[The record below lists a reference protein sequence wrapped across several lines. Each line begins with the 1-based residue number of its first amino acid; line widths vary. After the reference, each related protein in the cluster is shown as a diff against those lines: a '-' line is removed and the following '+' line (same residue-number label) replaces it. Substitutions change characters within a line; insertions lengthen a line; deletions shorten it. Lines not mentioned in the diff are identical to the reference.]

1 MRGEERNVADSGRPK
16 LEHAGKTLGGSS
28 LRSSLLI
35 SYIALVLALSMT
47 LSWVIG
53 NRMAELLTDRA
64 RERIAAQALVLAQ
77 RLDDSLAERLVD
89 IRTLAMSPLLRTGS
103 SDLDPALWREMLA
116 QLMRD
121 IPDYAWIG
129 RADVEGRIQI
139 ASGGLLEGQSV
150 ASRPWFQRAL
160 DGPVLGDAH
169 EAEML
174 ASQLPAP
181 ESGEPLRFI
190 DIAAP
195 VLDLE
200 GRRIGVV
207 GAHLSLAWAGR
218 LQDGIRR
225 MAAQF
230 GNAEV
235 LIANRAGEVLIG
247 HPAVQGRP
255 MWEVMGE
262 SEYLVGIAA
271 TAGSVGA
278 DSLGWTVLVRLPRA
292 EALRDVS
299 EVRWTIAAVALVVG
313 LMALAI
319 ASIMARLI
327 SDPLR
332 RLAREARQI
341 IAGESREFGV
351 VRGYRESAELS
362 AALHTLMESLGQRQQ
377 QLERL
382 ASGLER
388 QVAERTEAL
397 ASANQRLAQLAI
409 TDPLTGLYNRRHF
422 DEQLSAAAARCSDG
436 QGEVALLLVDIDHF
450 KKINDRHGHPAGD
463 EVLRQ
468 VSALL
473 GDAVRP
479 SDLVARIGGEEFAV
493 IAVDTPKA
501 DAQRLGERLLQQVR
515 SAAPLS
521 VGRLRIPLSVS
532 LGLAH
537 VPRGQAGDA
546 ATLGQRLLSRA
557 DAALY
562 DAKRSGRDQMCV
574 ERDGNGLTDPP

>member
-16 LEHAGKTLGGSS
+16 LEHGGKTLGGAS

-53 NRMAELLTDRA
+53 DRMAELLTDRA

-89 IRTLAMSPLLRTGS
+89 IRTLAMSPLLRTA
-103 SDLDPALWREMLA
+103 DETVDPRLWRELLA

-121 IPDYAWIG
+121 VPDYAWIG
-129 RADVEGRIQI
+129 RVDAEGSVLI

-150 ASRPWFQRAL
+150 AHRAWFQRAL

-169 EAEML
+169 EAELL
-174 ASQLPAP
+174 AKLLPAP
-181 ESGEPLRFI
+181 ASGEPLRFI

-195 VLDLE
+195 VIDPA

-225 MAAQF
+225 MASQF

-247 HPAVQGRP
+247 HPEVQGRP

-278 DSLGWTVLVRLPRA
+278 DSLGWSVLVRLPRA

-299 EVRWTIAAVALVVG
+299 EVRWSIAAVALVVG

-327 SDPLR
+327 SAPLR
-332 RLAREARQI
+332 RLSREARQI

-362 AALHTLMESLGQRQQ
+362 TALHTLMESLGQRQQ

-388 QVAERTEAL
+388 QVAERTEDL

-409 TDPLTGLYNRRHF
+409 TDPLTGLFNRRHF
-422 DEQLSAAAARCSDG
+422 DEQLTTAAQRSTES

-473 GDAVRP
+473 SQALRP
-479 SDLVARIGGEEFAV
+479 SDLLARIGGEEFAV
-493 IAVDTPKA
+493 IALDTPME
-501 DAQRLGERLLQQVR
+501 DAERLGERLLQQVR
-515 SAAPLS
+515 HASPLS

-537 VPRGQAGDA
+537 MPRGAGTDPA
-546 ATLGQRLLSRA
+546 VLGQRLLSRA
-557 DAALY
+557 DTALY
-562 DAKRSGRDQMCV
+562 DAKRGGRDRMSV
-574 ERDGNGLTDPP
+574 DRDQGAVTTDS

>member
-1 MRGEERNVADSGRPK
+1 MTDSGRPQ
-16 LEHAGKTLGGSS
+16 LEQSQTTLGGSS
-28 LRSSLLI
+28 LRSSLLL
-35 SYIALVLALSMT
+35 SYIALVLALSLT
-47 LSWVIG
+47 LAWVIG
-53 NRMAELLTDRA
+53 NRMAELLTDKA

-77 RLDDSLAERLVD
+77 RLDDSLAERLIDV
-89 IRTLAMSPLLRTGS
+89 RTLAMSPTQR
-103 SDLDPALWREMLA
+103 LDTVDEQVWRELFA
-116 QLMRD
+116 QLIRD
-121 IPDYAWIG
+121 VPDYAWIG
-129 RADVEGRIQI
+129 RVDAQGRVLV
-139 ASGGLLEGQSV
+139 ASDRLLEGESV
-150 ASRPWFQRAL
+150 AQRPWFLRAL

-169 EAEML
+169 EAELL
-174 ASQLPAP
+174 AKHLPPQLDGQ
-181 ESGEPLRFI
+181 SLRFI

-195 VLDLE
+195 VFDSR
-200 GRRIGVV
+200 GQRVGVV
-207 GAHLSLAWAGR
+207 GAHLSLEWADR
-218 LQDGIRR
+218 LQVGMRS
-225 MAAQF
+225 MVAQF

-247 HPAVQGRP
+247 HPGVQGRP

-278 DSLGWTVLVRLPRA
+278 DSLGWSVLVRLPRD
-292 EALRDVS
+292 EALRDVT
-299 EVRWTIAAVALVVG
+299 EVRWMIAVVAMVVG

-319 ASIMARLI
+319 ATLMARLI
-327 SDPLR
+327 SSPLR
-332 RLAREARQI
+332 RLSREARQI

-351 VRGYRESAELS
+351 VRGYRESVELS
-362 AALHTLMESLGQRQQ
+362 VALHTLMESLGQRQQ

-388 QVAERTEAL
+388 QVAERTEDL

-422 DEQLSAAAARCSDG
+422 DEQLTAAATRCSEG

-450 KKINDRHGHPAGD
+450 KQVNDHHGHPAGD

-468 VSALL
+468 VARLL
-473 GDAVRP
+473 ADAVRP

-493 IAVDTPKA
+493 IAIDTPVD
-501 DAQRLGERLLQQVR
+501 DAERLGQRLLDQVR
-515 SAAPLS
+515 KAMPLS

-532 LGLAH
+532 LGVAH
-537 VPRGQAGDA
+537 AGRA
-546 ATLGQRLLSRA
+546 RQGEPATVAQGLLSRV

-562 DAKRSGRDQMCV
+562 QAKRGGRDRMCLS
-574 ERDGNGLTDPP
+574 EDDHQA